1 MDQKLDGI
9 CVLNEKQLFRSENT
23 VWTTCTRHLFVT
35 DLLVYLCLYF
45 KTLGLLFVVGSG
57 VVYCVVKMNRFSIAA

>member
-9 CVLNEKQLFRSENT
+9 RVLKEKQLFHSEYIIRT
-23 VWTTCTRHLFVT
+23 ICTRHLFVT
-35 DLLVYLCLYF
+35 DPSAYLCFYF

-57 VVYCVVKMNRFSIAA
+57 VVYCVVKMNCLSIAA